1 MVSILL
7 FYPETIRFNDMY
19 YLHLKIENRESDKE
33 MCFRIIKEKKLLQE
47 FTIAIQKRRK
57 SYFYKLHR
65 NIFDSGDSIKL
76 FYEKNG
82 RNYLI
87 DTLYSYDCLIINEN
101 ELSYRLINEMKKDFL
116 NELRGIKK
124 YG

>member
-33 MCFRIIKEKKLLQE
+33 MCFRIIKDKKLLQE